1 MHTNMNFESGK
12 WARLLSIMQ
21 NLNLAEKGK
30 WNSIYFSLLYTWGR
44 YVALWLNRTY
54 LHIYIW

>member
-30 WNSIYFSLLYTWGR
+30 
-44 YVALWLNRTY
+44 
-54 LHIYIW
+54 